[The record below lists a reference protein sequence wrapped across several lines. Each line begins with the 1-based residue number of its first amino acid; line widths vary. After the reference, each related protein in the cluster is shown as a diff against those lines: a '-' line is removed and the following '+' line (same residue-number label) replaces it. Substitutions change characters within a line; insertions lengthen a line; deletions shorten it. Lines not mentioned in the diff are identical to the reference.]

1 MATVSNVQL
10 VLVSGTDRQIRVEWN
25 WNKSNTDHYVVKW
38 YWANGQG
45 WNVGSTDEVEVKQA
59 FYTAPTE
66 AKKVKVKIKPVYK
79 QSTNKN
85 AKTVTVNWGWSTE
98 KKYNFANNPPTKPPT
113 PTIEYLSNG
122 EYVKIS
128 IDNYDDS
135 TTHDAQFEIMK
146 DNTKRVGSLRY
157 SQVNTGH
164 AEITVKASEL
174 IPGHTYKAR
183 VRGLKDVTWGGTAGV
198 IWSGVVTQQET
209 TTIASVGDYGE
220 WSDYSTE
227 LLSKPKAVTSLKTI
241 KALSETSVYIDWANT
256 STADS
261 YEIEYTT
268 DKRYFDSSPN
278 NVSSVTVNVGHAEI
292 TGLDTGNQWF
302 FRIRSVNTTGN
313 SDWSDIYSITLGKK
327 PAAPS
332 TWSTSSVVNQG
343 DDIILNW
350 THNSEDGSDM
360 TKAKVMLKLD
370 NSDFIWYLIID
381 KQSSESNNIVP
392 MPGQNGNTVLIAY
405 INMNNQESSTFN
417 LYNNMGEGHSVMIKD
432 NIGEIRLKTDDV
444 SYSNGAIFNWSVM
457 TQGVLDEYGDESVR
471 RTIKIYSPITLQMSV
486 KGFSNDN
493 TDVTMTSYPLNIDLE
508 VTESD
513 IQKPVSYFISVISN
527 QSYEWYDNVGNN
539 IIISAGETIFQQYY
553 DTTET
558 QMNIEL
564 TPADLTLANNNSY
577 TINATVAMDSGLT
590 ADSNVTISIAF
601 EDEVLEPNAYI
612 YVDKDTLTANI
623 VPFCEEDSDLETEND
638 EENDKGNNDKNE
650 VYTELIDTGIP
661 EAIQRSINS
670 IVVPYNDCIYYV
682 NFERFSSS
690 SSRGIYKFE
699 DGVWATVGGNE
710 YVTYTDD
717 IDGTV
722 DIRSYR
728 SAVFNNYVYVLD
740 DTPYYIYRKNIS
752 DLDDLS
758 VAWERFRFVA
768 PTNEFD
774 LYGASCHGYLMEY
787 DNSLHCFANR
797 LRAKDWGDPRY
808 DKYNDERV
816 AHYVLSTDEYG
827 RYTFTRIATI
837 PIDISNR
844 HERQLYLDH
853 GTSAV
858 VYDNSIH
865 LITLTHHFIYTTS
878 SGWTELNPVPNLDN
892 YANDVAVVYDNNLYV
907 FGEDQNSYN
916 CLMKWNSSNDTWDIV
931 HKETRGIMLYN
942 FTDGYVFFVNNSLL
956 NICNGGDGKHY
967 VYQYREASGSSEE
980 HNTELDQTTLLSVY
994 RRDFDGRFT
1003 EIGAD
1008 LPNTG
1013 QIMITD
1019 PHPALDYA
1027 RYRIIAKSGGTGAI
1041 YYTDV
1046 PGVEIGEKA
1055 IVINWNDYV
1064 NYLDVEDDTEKAEL
1078 PWYGNMLKL
1087 PYNVDVADNNNIDTN
1102 MNDYIGREHPVS
1114 YYGTHT
1120 GETAT
1125 WNVDIDKRDTQTLY
1139 MLRLLRIY
1147 KGDVYVRE
1155 PSGSGYWAHI
1165 VISFNQKHTVPII
1178 PVTIS
1183 ITRVEGGM

>member
-10 VLVSGTDRQIRVEWN
+10 VLVSGTDRQMRVEWK
-25 WNKSNTDHYVVKW
+25 WNKDNTDHYVVKW

-45 WNVGSTDEVEVKQA
+45 WNVGSTDEVKTKQA

-66 AKKVKVKIKPVYK
+66 ANKVKVKIKPVYK

-85 AKTVTVNWGWSTE
+85 AKKVTVNWEWSTE

-113 PTIEYLSNG
+113 PTIEYLSSG

-135 TTHDAQFEIMK
+135 TTKDVQFEITK

-183 VRGLKDVTWGGTAGV
+183 VRGLKDVLWGGIAGIISSGV
-198 IWSGVVTQQET
+198 ITQQET
-209 TTIASVGDYGE
+209 SSIISVGDYGE

-227 LLSKPKAVTSLKTI
+227 LLSKPKAVTTLKTI
-241 KALSETSVYIDWANT
+241 KALSDTSVYIDWANV

-278 NVSSVTVNVGHAEI
+278 NVSSATVNVGHAEI

-302 FRIRSVNTTGN
+302 FRIRSVNATGN
-313 SDWSDIYSITLGKK
+313 SDWSDIYNITLGKK
-327 PAAPS
+327 PAAPT

-343 DDIILNW
+343 DDIVLNW

-360 TKAKVMLKLD
+360 TKAKVMLISD
-370 NSDFIWYLIID
+370 NSDFIWYLMID
-381 KQSSESNNIVP
+381 KQSSESNNVIP
-392 MPGQNGNTVLIAY
+392 MPGQNGSMMLIAT
-405 INMNNQESSTFN
+405 INMNNQESSTFD
-417 LYNNMGEGHSVMIKD
+417 LYNDMGTGHSIMIKD
-432 NIGEIRLKTDDV
+432 NVGEIRLKTDDV

-457 TQGVLDEYGDESVR
+457 TQGVLNEYGDESVR

-486 KGFSNDN
+486 EGVNDES
-493 TDVTMTSYPLNIDLE
+493 DITMTSYPLNIDLE

-513 IQKPVSYFISVISN
+513 IQKPVSYFISIISN
-527 QSYEWYDNVGNN
+527 QSYEWYDNAGNN

-577 TINATVAMDSGLT
+577 TINVTVAMDSGLT

-623 VPFCEEDSDLETEND
+623 TPFCEDNFNTKTEI
-638 EENDKGNNDKNE
+638 
-650 VYTELIDTGIP
+650 VYTELIGTGVP
-661 EAIQRSINS
+661 SGGGTSETSV
-670 IVVPYNDCIYYV
+670 IVEHDDFVYYISFAYGTETE
-682 NFERFSSS
+682 N
-690 SSRGIYKFE
+690 RGLYKFK
-699 DGVWATVGGNE
+699 DGIWTRIGGEE
-710 YVTYTDD
+710 YITYQDPHRD
-717 IDGTV
+717 YPNVIF
-722 DIRSYR
+722 SYING
-728 SAVFNNYVYVLD
+728 VFGE
-740 DTPYYIYRKNIS
+740 YIYALDTSVSNMYRKKIS
-752 DLDDLS
+752 DLEDLS
-758 VAWERFRFVA
+758 VSWEHFYFTRPSNDGTYNA
-768 PTNEFD
+768 NFD
-774 LYGASCHGYLMEY
+774 ESSSGWLIEY
-787 DNSLHCFANR
+787 DNSLHFLVNR
-797 LRAKDWGDPRY
+797 LYRYEWGNPDY
-808 DKYNDERV
+808 DKYDDERV
-816 AHYVLSTDEYG
+816 AHYVLTSNYPYH
-827 RYTFTRIATI
+827 YTFTRISTI
-837 PIDISNR
+837 PIDMTNR
-844 HERQLYLDH
+844 MERQVYL
-853 GTSAV
+853 TASVSV
-858 VYDNSIH
+858 VVHDDAIH
-865 LITLTHHFIYTTS
+865 LITRLHHFVYTTS
-878 SGWTELNPVPNLDN
+878 SGWTELNQVPHLRTTRVDL
-892 YANDVAVVYDNNLYV
+892 AVSYNNNLYM
-907 FGEDQNSYN
+907 FGWEGYNYLMRWNSY
-916 CLMKWNSSNDTWDIV
+916 NDTWDDIYRDQID
-931 HKETRGIMLYN
+931 EQDFADNYWQFFIYN
-942 FTDGYVFFVNNSLL
+942 STINMINVRRHTQYVLQM
-956 NICNGGDGKHY
+956 H
-967 VYQYREASGSSEE
+967 ESS
-980 HNTELDQTTLLSVY
+980 TLPNVTLSVY

-1003 EIGAD
+1003 EIASN

-1013 QIMITD
+1013 QMMITD

-1027 RYRIIAKSGGTGAI
+1027 RYRIVAKSGSTGAI
-1041 YYTDV
+1041 CYIDV
-1046 PGVEIGEKA
+1046 PGIEIGEKA
-1055 IVINWNDYV
+1055 IIINWNDYV
-1064 NYLDVEDDTEKAEL
+1064 TSLDVEDDTEKAEL

-1102 MNDYIGREHPVS
+1102 MNEYIGRDHPVS

-1125 WNVDIDKRDTQTLY
+1125 WNVDVDKRDTQTLY

-1165 VISFNQKHTVPII
+1165 NISFNQKHTVLVI

>member
-10 VLVSGTDRQIRVEWN
+10 VLVSGTDRQMRVEWN
-25 WNKSNTDHYVVKW
+25 WNKSNTDHYIVKW

-79 QSTNKN
+79 STNKN

-98 KKYNFANNPPTKPPT
+98 KQYNFANNPPTKPPT
-113 PTIEYLSNG
+113 PTMEYLSNG

-135 TTHDAQFEIMK
+135 TTHDVQFEITK

-198 IWSGVVTQQET
+198 IWSGVITEEET

-227 LLSKPKAVTSLKTI
+227 LLSKPKAVTTLKTI
-241 KALSETSVYIDWANT
+241 KALSDTSVYIDWTNT

-278 NVSSVTVNVGHAEI
+278 NVSSLTVSVGHAEI

-313 SDWSDIYSITLGKK
+313 SDWSDIYTITLGKK

-360 TKAKVMLKLD
+360 TKAKVMLISD

-381 KQSSESNNIVP
+381 KQSSETNNIVP
-392 MPGQNGNTVLIAY
+392 IPNQNGNTVLMAY
-405 INMNNQESSTFN
+405 INMNNQESSTFG
-417 LYNNMGEGHSVMIKD
+417 LYNDMGTGHSVMIKD
-432 NIGEIRLKTDDV
+432 NIGELRLKTDDA

-457 TQGVLDEYGDESVR
+457 TQGVLAEYGDESVR
-471 RTIKIYSPITLQMSV
+471 RTIKVYSPISLQMSV
-486 KGFSNDN
+486 EGVSSD
-493 TDVTMTSYPLNIDLE
+493 DVNITMTSYPLNIDLE

-527 QSYEWYDNVGNN
+527 QSYEWYDNTGNN
-539 IIISAGETIFQQYY
+539 IIISAGETIYQHYY
-553 DTTET
+553 DTSET

-612 YVDKDTLTANI
+612 YIDKDTLTANI
-623 VPFCEEDSDLETEND
+623 IPFCEENSNIGGGNEDEDDDEN
-638 EENDKGNNDKNE
+638 NNEHE
-650 VYTELIDTGIP
+650 VYTELLNTGIP
-661 EAIQRSINS
+661 ACIRNTKGSITAQHS
-670 IVVPYNDCIYYV
+670 DYTYYLY
-682 NFERFSSS
+682 FEPLDSSN
-690 SSRGIYKFE
+690 RGVYKFE
-699 DGVWATVGGNE
+699 DEVWSKVGGNE
-710 YVTYTDD
+710 YISYTNSHNDSVNN
-717 IDGTV
+717 IL
-722 DIRSYR
+722 SYTIGI
-728 SAVFNNYVYVLD
+728 FTDYMYNDYIYVLD
-740 DTPYYIYRKNIS
+740 VNLFYIFRKNIS

-758 VAWERFRFVA
+758 VDWEV
-768 PTNEFD
+768 FD
-774 LYGASCHGYLMEY
+774 FNTPSSIFEPGGYFMQY
-787 DNSLHCFANR
+787 DNSLHFFANR
-797 LRAKDWGDPRY
+797 IYPTEWGNSNYDRY
-808 DKYNDERV
+808 DDERV
-816 AHYVLSTDEYG
+816 AHYVLTSDEYD
-827 RYTFTRIATI
+827 RYTFTRISTI
-837 PIDISNR
+837 PIDMTNR
-844 HERQLYLDH
+844 LERKFYLE
-853 GTSAV
+853 GGVSSV
-858 VYDNSIH
+858 VYGDAIH
-865 LITLTHHFIYTTS
+865 LITPTHHFIYTTS
-878 SGWTELNPVPNLDN
+878 SGWTELNPVPHLDY
-892 YANDVAVVYDNNLYV
+892 YANDVAVVYHDNLYV
-907 FGEDQNSYN
+907 FGYETGYN
-916 CLMKWNSSNDTWDIV
+916 YLMKWNSSNDTWDVV
-931 HKETRGIMLYN
+931 HSDNDVSHR
-942 FTDGYVFFVNNSLL
+942 FSDGSWIFFDNYFLL
-956 NICNGGDGKHY
+956 NICDGYKNKHY
-967 VYQYREASGSSEE
+967 VYQYREPSVPIEE
-980 HNTELDQTTLLSVY
+980 NNTELDQTTLLSVY

-1003 EIGAD
+1003 EIGSN

-1013 QIMITD
+1013 QIMLTD
-1019 PHPALDYA
+1019 SHPALDYA
-1027 RYRIIAKSGGTGAI
+1027 RYRIVAKSGTTGAI
-1041 YYTDV
+1041 YYTDI

-1055 IVINWNDYV
+1055 IIINWNDYV
-1064 NYLDVEDDTEKAEL
+1064 TYLDVEDNAERAEL

-1102 MNDYIGREHPVS
+1102 MNEYIGREHPVS

-1125 WNVDIDKRDTQTLY
+1125 WNVDIDKCDAQTLY

>member
-10 VLVSGTDRQIRVEWN
+10 VLVSGTDRQMRVEWN

-45 WNVGSTDEVEVKQA
+45 WNVGSTDEVTAKQA

-79 QSTNKN
+79 STNKN

-98 KKYNFANNPPTKPPT
+98 KQYNFANNPPTKPPT

-183 VRGLKDVTWGGTAGV
+183 VRGLKDVTWVGTAGV

-241 KALSETSVYIDWANT
+241 KALSETSVYIDWVNT

-278 NVSSVTVNVGHAEI
+278 NVSSLTVSVGHAEI

-313 SDWSDIYSITLGKK
+313 SDWSDVYSITLGKK

-370 NSDFIWYLIID
+370 NSDYIWYLIIN
-381 KQSSESNNIVP
+381 KQSSESNNVVP
-392 MPGQNGNTVLIAY
+392 MPGQNGSMMLIAY

-417 LYNNMGEGHSVMIKD
+417 LYNDMGEGHSVMIKD
-432 NIGEIRLKTDDV
+432 NVGEIRLKTDDA

-471 RTIKIYSPITLQMSV
+471 RTIKVYSPITLQMSV
-486 KGFSNDN
+486 EGVISDDVN
-493 TDVTMTSYPLNIDLE
+493 VTMTSYPLNIDLE

-513 IQKPVSYFISVISN
+513 IQKPVSYFVSVISN
-527 QSYEWYDNVGNN
+527 QSYEWYDNTGNN
-539 IIISAGETIFQQYY
+539 ITISAGETIYQHYY
-553 DTTET
+553 DTSET

-577 TINATVAMDSGLT
+577 TINVTVAMDSGLT
-590 ADSNVTISIAF
+590 ADSNMTMLIAF

-612 YVDKDTLTANI
+612 YIDKDTLTANI
-623 VPFCEEDSDLETEND
+623 IPFCQNNSDLETEND
-638 EENDKGNNDKNE
+638 NGNNNGNK
-650 VYTELIDTGIP
+650 VFTELMDTGVP
-661 EAIQRSINS
+661 DAI
-670 IVVPYNDCIYYV
+670 VHGYNDIVIPYDDYVYYV
-682 NFERFSSS
+682 SFSD
-690 SSRGIYKFE
+690 RGIYKFE
-699 DGVWATVGGNE
+699 DGVWNKVGGSE
-710 YVTYTDD
+710 YLTYTDTD
-717 IDGTV
+717 DDDWTV
-722 DIRSYR
+722 DIRTYR
-728 SAVFNNYVYVLD
+728 SGVFNNYVYVLD

-758 VAWERFRFVA
+758 VAWERFRFNS

-774 LYGASCHGYLMEY
+774 RYGASCHGYLMEY
-787 DNSLHCFANR
+787 DNSLHCFANC

-808 DKYNDERV
+808 DIYNDERV

-844 HERQLYLDH
+844 QERQFYLT
-853 GTSAV
+853 GGLSAV
-858 VYDNSIH
+858 VYDNAIH
-865 LITLTHHFIYTTS
+865 LINQIHHFIYTTS
-878 SGWTELNPVPNLDN
+878 SGWVELNPVPHMDF
-892 YANDVAVVYDNNLYV
+892 YADDVAVVYDNNLYV
-907 FGEDQNSYN
+907 FGSDADYSNY
-916 CLMKWNSSNDTWDIV
+916 LMKWNSSDDTWDVIY
-931 HKETRGIMLYN
+931 KSNNAEYD
-942 FTDGYVFFVNNSLL
+942 FTDYYYIFFVNNSLL
-956 NICNGGDGKHY
+956 NICSGFENNYIDKHGHY
-967 VYQYREASGSSEE
+967 VYQYREPSGSSEE
-980 HNTELDQTTLLSVY
+980 HNPESDQTTLLSVY

-1003 EIGAD
+1003 EIASN

-1013 QIMITD
+1013 QTMITD

-1027 RYRIIAKSGGTGAI
+1027 RYRIVAKSGDTGAI

-1055 IVINWNDYV
+1055 IIINWNDYV
-1064 NYLDVEDDTEKAEL
+1064 TYLDVEDDTERAEL

-1102 MNDYIGREHPVS
+1102 MNEYIGREHPVS

>member
-10 VLVSGTDRQIRVEWN
+10 VLVSGTDRQMRVEWK
-25 WNKSNTDHYVVKW
+25 WHKDNTDHYVVKW

-45 WNVGSTDEVEVKQA
+45 WNVGSTDEVKTKQA

-98 KKYNFANNPPTKPPT
+98 KQYNFANNPPTKPPT
-113 PTIEYLSNG
+113 PTIAYLNNG
-122 EYVKIS
+122 DYVKIS

-135 TTHDAQFEIMK
+135 TTHDVQFEIMK

-183 VRGLKDVTWGGTAGV
+183 VRGLKDVTWVGTAGV

-209 TTIASVGDYGE
+209 STISSVGDYGE

-241 KALSETSVYIDWANT
+241 KALSETSVYIDWVNT

-278 NVSSVTVNVGHAEI
+278 NVSSVTVSVGHAEI

-302 FRIRSVNTTGN
+302 FRIRSVNATGN

-370 NSDFIWYLIID
+370 NSDFIWYLMID
-381 KQSSESNNIVP
+381 KQSSESNNVVP
-392 MPGQNGNTVLIAY
+392 MPGQNGSTILIAT
-405 INMNNQESSTFN
+405 INMNNQESSTFD
-417 LYNNMGEGHSVMIKD
+417 LYNDMGTGHSIMIKD
-432 NIGEIRLKTDDV
+432 NVGEIRLKTDDV

-457 TQGVLDEYGDESVR
+457 TQGVLNEYGDESVR

-486 KGFSNDN
+486 EGVNDES
-493 TDVTMTSYPLNIDLE
+493 DITMTSYPLNIDLE

-513 IQKPVSYFISVISN
+513 IQKPVSYFISIISN
-527 QSYEWYDNVGNN
+527 QSYEWYDNAGNN

-577 TINATVAMDSGLT
+577 TINVTVAMDSGLT
-590 ADSNVTISIAF
+590 ADSNMTITIAF
-601 EDEVLEPNAYI
+601 EDELLEPNAYI

-623 VPFCEEDSDLETEND
+623 VPFCQNNSDLETEND
-638 EENDKGNNDKNE
+638 EENNEGNDEENE
-650 VYTELIDTGIP
+650 VYTELTDTDITSSIMKGGNTIVIP
-661 EAIQRSINS
+661 CDDY
-670 IVVPYNDCIYYV
+670 VYYV
-682 NFERFSSS
+682 SFPYRSH
-690 SSRGIYKFE
+690 GHGCVYKFE
-699 DGVWATVGGNE
+699 DGVWNLVGGDEYISYTTTDTGWTTNIYTLICGVFNE
-710 YVTYTDD
+710 YLYAFNMSTDR
-717 IDGTV
+717 IV
-722 DIRSYR
+722 
-728 SAVFNNYVYVLD
+728 
-740 DTPYYIYRKNIS
+740 RKKIT
-752 DLDDLS
+752 DLDNS
-758 VAWERFRFVA
+758 SINWEEFGYRN
-768 PTNEFD
+768 PTSTFKLNV
-774 LYGASCHGYLMEY
+774 SNGYFMEY
-787 DNSLHCFANR
+787 DNSLHFFANR
-797 LRAKDWGDPRY
+797 MYSTYWDDSDYHIY
-808 DKYNDERV
+808 DDDRV
-816 AHYVLSTDEYG
+816 AHYVLSIDEYG
-827 RYTFTRIATI
+827 KYVFTRIATI
-837 PIDISNR
+837 PINMTNLAEREDYMYDGIS
-844 HERQLYLDH
+844 
-853 GTSAV
+853 SV

-865 LITLTHHFIYTTS
+865 LITTTHHFIYDTS
-878 SGWTELNPVPNLDN
+878 SGWTELNPVPHLAY
-892 YANDVAVVYDNNLYV
+892 YANDVAVVYHGDLYV
-907 FGEDQNSYN
+907 FGYETRYN
-916 CLMKWNSSNDTWDIV
+916 YLMKWNSSDDTWDIV
-931 HKETRGIMLYN
+931 HSDRDRDHDFADSIYI
-942 FTDGYVFFVNNSLL
+942 YFVNDSLL
-956 NICNGGDGKHY
+956 NICNGIKGKHY
-967 VYQYREASGSSEE
+967 VYQYRESSGSSEE
-980 HNTELDQTTLLSVY
+980 DNPELDQPTLLSVY

-1003 EIGAD
+1003 EIGSN

-1013 QIMITD
+1013 QIMLTD
-1019 PHPALDYA
+1019 SHPALDYA
-1027 RYRIIAKSGGTGAI
+1027 RYRIVAKSGTTGAI
-1041 YYTDV
+1041 YYTDI

-1064 NYLDVEDDTEKAEL
+1064 TRLDVEDNTERAEL

-1102 MNDYIGREHPVS
+1102 MNEYIGREHPVS

-1125 WNVDIDKRDTQTLY
+1125 WNVDIDKHDTQTLY

>member
-10 VLVSGTDRQIRVEWN
+10 VLVSGTDRQMRVEWN

-79 QSTNKN
+79 KSTNKN

-98 KKYNFANNPPTKPPT
+98 KQYNFANNPPTKPPT
-113 PTIEYLSNG
+113 PTMEYLSNG

-135 TTHDAQFEIMK
+135 TTHDVQFEIMK

-183 VRGLKDVTWGGTAGV
+183 VRGLKDVTWVSTAGV

-241 KALSETSVYIDWANT
+241 KALSETSVYIDWVNT

-278 NVSSVTVNVGHAEI
+278 NVSSLTVSVGHAEI

-302 FRIRSVNTTGN
+302 FRVRSVNTTGN
-313 SDWSDIYSITLGKK
+313 SDWSDVYSITLGKK

-370 NSDFIWYLIID
+370 NSDYIWYLIID

-392 MPGQNGNTVLIAY
+392 MPGQNGSMMLIAS

-432 NIGEIRLKTDDV
+432 NIGELRLKTDAA

-457 TQGVLDEYGDESVR
+457 TQGVLAEYGDESVR
-471 RTIKIYSPITLQMSV
+471 RTIKVYSPITLQMSV
-486 KGFSNDN
+486 EGFSNDN

-558 QMNIEL
+558 QMNVEL

-612 YVDKDTLTANI
+612 YIDKDTLTANI
-623 VPFCEEDSDLETEND
+623 IPFCQNNSDLETEND
-638 EENDKGNNDKNE
+638 KENDDGNNNDNNENE
-650 VYTELIDTGIP
+650 VYTELLDTNIP
-661 EAIQRSINS
+661 TAIRKSYGCI
-670 IVVPYNDCIYYV
+670 IIPYNDCVYYV
-682 NFERFSSS
+682 DLYQHSQH
-690 SSRGIYKFE
+690 RGVYKFE
-699 DGVWATVGGNE
+699 NGVWSVVGGNE
-710 YVTYTDD
+710 YLMSPYTSIDQTMPIYSVTC
-717 IDGTV
+717 G
-722 DIRSYR
+722 
-728 SAVFNNYVYVLD
+728 VFNDYVYVINY
-740 DTPYYIYRKNIS
+740 TGGGYVNRKHIS

-758 VAWERFRFVA
+758 VDWEVFDIQE
-768 PTNEFD
+768 PTNT
-774 LYGASCHGYLMEY
+774 LNIVTSNAYLMQY
-787 DNSLHCFANR
+787 DNSLHYFANR
-797 LRAKDWGDPRY
+797 IYINSWDDSKY
-808 DKYNDERV
+808 DIYNDERV

-837 PIDISNR
+837 PIDINNYL
-844 HERQLYLDH
+844 EREIYMN
-853 GTSAV
+853 GGISSV

-865 LITLTHHFIYTTS
+865 LITQTHHFIYTTS
-878 SGWTELNPVPNLDN
+878 SGWIELNPVPHLSYYENN
-892 YANDVAVVYDNNLYV
+892 VAVVYHDNLYV
-907 FGEDQNSYN
+907 FGYETGYN
-916 CLMKWNSSNDTWDIV
+916 YLMKWNSSNDTWDIV
-931 HKETRGIMLYN
+931 HKDTDAGHR

-956 NICNGGDGKHY
+956 NICNGYEDKHY
-967 VYQYREASGSSEE
+967 VFEYHKSSGSSEE
-980 HNTELDQTTLLSVY
+980 NNPELDQTTLLSVY
-994 RRDFDGRFT
+994 RRDFDGGFT

-1013 QIMITD
+1013 QIMLTD
-1019 PHPALDYA
+1019 SHPALDYA
-1027 RYRIIAKSGGTGAI
+1027 RYRIIAKSGTTGAI
-1041 YYTDV
+1041 YYTDI

-1055 IVINWNDYV
+1055 IIINWNDYV
-1064 NYLDVEDDTEKAEL
+1064 TYLDVEDDTERAEL

-1102 MNDYIGREHPVS
+1102 MNEYIGRDHPVS

-1125 WNVDIDKRDTQTLY
+1125 WNVDIDKRDTQSLY

-1165 VISFNQKHTVPII
+1165 VISFNQKHTVPVI